1 VSCDYTDT
9 LHYRKNLFAD
19 PSCQTRLRLAPESSN
34 IYIACL
40 RNPIYMSAESA
51 SITVAPQAV
60 VSGGLDRASELQS
73 FGKLEEA
80 ATELEKSLQ
89 VARATP
95 YEIEFLTR
103 IRLGLTLADVY
114 LSLNRMDDA
123 RKFLAEEVAFAE
135 RISQIMQATGTL
147 NQKRSSM
154 SGYLQIRDRA
164 TQIGLLDQ
172 VAPALHFDTWL
183 VGEPG
188 RLADLQGRVVLLEFW
203 ATWCKPC
210 QQMFPRLTALYDRES
225 NKGLEILGI
234 TRYYM
239 AYGGSPEAKAEEL
252 NLMQT
257 MLTEHRVTF
266 PVAVAPDEKLQ
277 RVYGANGL
285 PTVILVDRQGVV
297 RYAGPGGEDPA
308 FEKQLKICLAE
319 TV

>member
-1 VSCDYTDT
+1 
-9 LHYRKNLFAD
+9 
-19 PSCQTRLRLAPESSN
+19 
-34 IYIACL
+34 
-40 RNPIYMSAESA
+40 MSAEST
-51 SITVAPQAV
+51 SINATPQAV

-114 LSLNRMDDA
+114 LSLNRIDDA
-123 RKFLAEEVAFAE
+123 RTFLAEEVAFAE

-147 NQKRSSM
+147 NQKRSAM
-154 SGYLQIRDRA
+154 SGYLQIRDR
-164 TQIGLLDQ
+164 TSQIGLLGQ
-172 VAPALHFDTWL
+172 LAPALDLDTWL
-183 VGEPG
+183 VGDPVTVAEL
-188 RLADLQGRVVLLEFW
+188 RGRVVLLEFW

-210 QQMFPRLTALYDRES
+210 QEMFPKLTALYERES
-225 NKGLEILGI
+225 KNGLEILGI
-234 TRYYM
+234 TRHYM
-239 AYGGSPEAKAEEL
+239 AYSGTPEAKAEEL
-252 NLMQT
+252 NLMRT
-257 MLTEHRVTF
+257 LLTEHRVRY
-266 PVAVAPDEKLQ
+266 PVAVTPDETLQ

-285 PTVILVDRQGVV
+285 PTVVLVDRQGIV

-308 FEKQLKICLAE
+308 FEKQFQICLAE